1 MFLDPIYMAIQRP
14 VQVNFFATRN
24 LITSTLGI
32 IKLTLKSLTTK
43 IKSEVISR
51 CTTQVN
57 KL

>member
-1 MFLDPIYMAIQRP
+1 MAIQRP
-14 VQVNFFATRN
+14 VQVNFFAIRN
-24 LITSTLGI
+24 LISSTLG

>member
-1 MFLDPIYMAIQRP
+1 MAIQRP
-14 VQVNFFATRN
+14 LQVIFFATRN
-24 LITSTLGI
+24 LISSTLGTI
-32 IKLTLKSLTTK
+32 NLTLKSLTTN

>member
-14 VQVNFFATRN
+14 VQVNFFAIRN
-24 LITSTLGI
+24 LISSTLG